1 MAVVDGAPPGPI
13 PVSRP
18 KPAQWIALIA
28 LVMLAWPVSGQGQQD
43 KQAKQEPRAFRAA
56 TDAVSVAVSVW
67 AGKRPVPGLTSSDFE
82 LLDNGVPQEI
92 TAVTEQVPVDLTLLL
107 DVSPSTADSIDKFK
121 SGAQQIAAMLR
132 PVDRVRLITF
142 ATDVTEIFAIR
153 SGGETMP
160 VEAVTVK
167 GGTSLHDALVLAL
180 ARAPVEGR
188 RHLVVVFTDGE
199 DTTSVT
205 SGDALAVIAGRTDS
219 VLHLVLSGAYGTTY
233 SLPKTMTSLQRAV
246 EATGGQVYPPGRF
259 NDVVDA
265 FKRVFEDFR
274 QSYVL
279 RYVLKGVQAD
289 GWHELTVTLKNS
301 DARRRYTVNAR
312 KRYFAG

>member
-1 MAVVDGAPPGPI
+1 MTRRRQSSWLP
-13 PVSRP
+13 
-18 KPAQWIALIA
+18 LIA
-28 LVMLAWPVSGQGQQD
+28 LGVLAWPVSTRGQQ
-43 KQAKQEPRAFRAA
+43 EPKAFRAA
-56 TDAVSVAVSVW
+56 TDGVSVTVSVW
-67 AGKRPVPGLTSSDFE
+67 NGRRPVSGLTTADFE

-107 DVSPSTADSIDKFK
+107 DVSPSTAEAIGRFK

-142 ATDVTEIFAIR
+142 ATDVTEIFPLR
-153 SGGETMP
+153 SGGEPMP
-160 VEAVTVK
+160 VEAVTLK
-167 GGTSLHDALVLAL
+167 GGTSLHDAVVLAL

-205 SGDALAVIAGRTDS
+205 SGDALALIAGRSDS
-219 VLHLVLSGAYGTTY
+219 VLHLVLSGAYGTTFTK
-233 SLPKTMTSLQRAV
+233 PKTMSSLQRAV
-246 EATGGQVYPPGRF
+246 EATGGEVYPPGQF
-259 NDVVDA
+259 NDIVDA

-279 RYVLKGVQAD
+279 RYILKGVPGD
-289 GWHELTVTLKNS
+289 GWHELAVTLKKPE
-301 DARRRYTVNAR
+301 AKRYTINAR
-312 KRYFAG
+312 KRYFGG